1 MNSELGKRQ
10 SNFEVPSSG
19 QLSQDFVFGPCEEI
33 PQTVEGNIPN
43 SNKNP
48 PPDIRAEI
56 DETKSAVEVDDEYD
70 YEKTVKTAHRCDH
83 IHWVRAMKTFPS
95 RSVYMKRVDGF
106 CWFHAAKYPNAS
118 LDTTSMMVYFDAENE
133 KLKTK
138 KKIFLKVAYFSP
150 KAASHI

>member
-10 SNFEVPSSG
+10 SNFEVPSSS
-19 QLSQDFVFGPCEEI
+19 QLSQDDVYGPCEEI
-33 PQTVEGNIPN
+33 PPAVEGNLSN

-70 YEKTVKTAHRCDH
+70 YEKTEKTAHRRNH
-83 IHWVRAMKTFPS
+83 IYWVRAMKTFPS

-106 CWFHAAKYPNAS
+106 C
-118 LDTTSMMVYFDAENE
+118 
-133 KLKTK
+133 
-138 KKIFLKVAYFSP
+138 
-150 KAASHI
+150 

>member
-1 MNSELGKRQ
+1 MNCELGKRQ

-56 DETKSAVEVDDEYD
+56 DATKSAVEVGDG
-70 YEKTVKTAHRCDH
+70 YEH
-83 IHWVRAMKTFPS
+83 
-95 RSVYMKRVDGF
+95 
-106 CWFHAAKYPNAS
+106 
-118 LDTTSMMVYFDAENE
+118 E
-133 KLKTK
+133 
-138 KKIFLKVAYFSP
+138 
-150 KAASHI
+150 